1 MTTTNDHTT
10 GSEEL
15 GREDTEPEVTVLGD
29 TTAAEADDD
38 PTRSAGPVRLA
49 GAVRTTETET
59 DAGAHERGDGTLL
72 SAEPLATT
80 DATPEAGEDDD
91 DLLLGNGAE
100 LFSRW
105 EQIQGRFVDEPRVAV
120 EEADGLVG
128 QVVDDL
134 SRAFADQ
141 RERLEHQWKAGQDV
155 STEDLRRALQR
166 YRAFFQRL
174 VAV

>member
-10 GSEEL
+10 GSEDP
-15 GREDTEPEVTVLGD
+15 GREDPEPEVTVL
-29 TTAAEADDD
+29 
-38 PTRSAGPVRLA
+38 
-49 GAVRTTETET
+49 
-59 DAGAHERGDGTLL
+59 DGT
-72 SAEPLATT
+72 P
-80 DATPEAGEDDD
+80 AGEADDD

-100 LFSRW
+100 LFARW
-105 EQIQGRFVDEPRVAV
+105 EQIQGRFVDEPRLAV